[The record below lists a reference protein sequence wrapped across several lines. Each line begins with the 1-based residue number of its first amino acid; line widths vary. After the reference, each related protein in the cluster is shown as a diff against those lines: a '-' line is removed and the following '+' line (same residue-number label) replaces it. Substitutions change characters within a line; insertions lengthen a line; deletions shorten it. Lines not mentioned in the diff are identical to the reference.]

1 LKLKARRIS
10 QDLRPHLVKPVIP
23 YLTEGLGSS
32 GPPPVDLA
40 AASMIFIGGG
50 ELAELPNLM
59 KALSREPLAG
69 LPVLLHMDLVNGL
82 ANDESGLRY
91 LATLERLDGIIT
103 VRPHLAPVARKL
115 NLLCILRLFLQDG
128 RAVERGLQVI
138 ERWQPDAI
146 EIMPGV
152 SFLEVAERF
161 SNLPM
166 PCIAGGLIRTPEL
179 VSRIIQA
186 GAKAVSTTNAAL
198 WALNRA
204 AAAATAATGRSPA

>member
-1 LKLKARRIS
+1 MKLKARRIS
-10 QDLRPHLVKPVIP
+10 HDLRPHLVKSVIP
-23 YLTEGLGSS
+23 YLTEGFGGS
-32 GPPPVDLA
+32 GPPPGDLA

-50 ELAELPNLM
+50 ELAELPHLM
-59 KALSREPLAG
+59 KALSRQPLAG
-69 LPVLLHMDLVNGL
+69 LPVLLHMDLVSGL

-103 VRPHLAPVARKL
+103 VRPHLVPAARKL
-115 NLLCILRLFLQDG
+115 NLACILRLFLQDG

-138 ERWQPDAI
+138 GRWRPDAI

-152 SFLEVAERF
+152 SFLEVADRF

-166 PCIAGGLIRTPEL
+166 PCIAGGLIRTPE
-179 VSRIIQA
+179 VVGRIIQA

-204 AAAATAATGRSPA
+204 AGKSPA